1 MNRMT
6 AATILVWT
14 FCLAGLPSVH
24 AQTLKVPYVSVSP
37 TNGPLWIAKEAR
49 LFTKYGVPD
58 VQLVYIPGGTVI
70 IQSMI
75 AGEASISNMA
85 PPAALAAWVKGADFA
100 VVGSAVNRLLETVV
114 TRADIKTPKDL
125 RGRKVGIGRYGSL
138 TDAAF
143 REALRYYSLVPDK
156 EVVVIQAGSEGARL
170 AALAAGALDG
180 AMLSGPERIQAE
192 KLGFHVLI
200 DFSKLPL
207 EFPNNGIIVR
217 GDFIRSN
224 REVLKRFLK
233 AWVEGIKIFK
243 TDPALSLNVLGKYL
257 RVQDKDVLAKSYAHP
272 PGVRSRAVSEAG
284 RVRFRPRPFEQGH
297 ARSGQNEHRYFY
309 RQLDHS
315 GTGDGRVRERALCRK
330 NEMTEL
336 RYI

>member
-1 MNRMT
+1 MNLTRL
-6 AATILVWT
+6 AKLSFLV
-14 FCLAGLPSVH
+14 FVGCPGLVGTTQ
-24 AQTLKVPYVSVSP
+24 AQSLKVPYVSVSP

-49 LFTKYGVPD
+49 LFNKYNAPD

-75 AGEASISNMA
+75 AGEANISNMA

-114 TRADIKTPKDL
+114 TSAQIKSPKEL
-125 RGRKVGIGRYGSL
+125 KGKRVGIGRYGSL

-156 EVVVIQAGSEGARL
+156 EVTVIQAGAEGSRL
-170 AALAAGALDG
+170 AALIAGALDG

-217 GDFIRSN
+217 KDFVRNN
-224 REVLKRFLK
+224 REAVKRFLK
-233 AWVEGIKIFK
+233 AWTEGIKIFK
-243 TDPALSLNVLGKYL
+243 TDPELSLKVLSKYL
-257 RVQDKDVLAKSYAHP
+257 RVKDQDVLAESYKPYP
-272 PGVRSRAVSEAG
+272 PIFERVPFPKRDGFVFALDRIAKELPEASKMN
-284 RVRFRPRPFEQGH
+284 VDNFIDNSIIQ
-297 ARSGQNEHRYFY
+297 
-309 RQLDHS
+309 
-315 GTGDGRVRERALCRK
+315 
-330 NEMTEL
+330 EL
-336 RYI
+336 EKEGFIRDLYAEKPK

>member
-1 MNRMT
+1 MKYFRWLTLGLLLFCAAGFST
-6 AATILVWT
+6 A
-14 FCLAGLPSVH
+14 H
-24 AQTLKVPYVSVSP
+24 AQSLKVPYVSVSP
-37 TNGPLWIAKEAR
+37 TNGPLWIAKELR
-49 LFTKYGVPD
+49 LYQKYGLPD

-114 TRADIKTPKDL
+114 TRSEIRSPKEL
-125 RGRKVGIGRYGSL
+125 KGRKVGIGRYGSL

-156 EVVVIQAGSEGARL
+156 EVTVIQAGSEGSRL
-170 AALAAGALDG
+170 AALTAGALDG

-217 GDFIRSN
+217 RDFIRSN
-224 REVLKRFLK
+224 REPLKRFLK
-233 AWVEGIKIFK
+233 AWIEGIKIFK
-243 TDPALSLNVLGKYL
+243 TDPASSLNVLAKYL
-257 RVQDKDVLAKSYAHP
+257 RVQDKDILVKSYEPYP
-272 PGVRSRAVSEAG
+272 PVFDRVPFPKRDGFVFALERLSKEMPEAAKMNIDTFIDNSLIQELEREGFLSELYSD
-284 RVRFRPRPFEQGH
+284 RTR
-297 ARSGQNEHRYFY
+297 
-309 RQLDHS
+309 
-315 GTGDGRVRERALCRK
+315 
-330 NEMTEL
+330 
-336 RYI
+336 

>member
-1 MNRMT
+1 MNRMN
-6 AATILVWT
+6 ALLVLAWL
-14 FCLAGLPSVH
+14 FCPAGLPDVR

-125 RGRKVGIGRYGSL
+125 KGRKVGIGRYGSL

-156 EVVVIQAGSEGARL
+156 EVVVIQAGSEGSRL

-192 KLGFHVLI
+192 KWGFHVLI

-217 GDFIRSN
+217 RDFIRSN

-243 TDPALSLNVLGKYL
+243 TDPALSLNVLAGYL
-257 RVQDKDVLAKSYAHP
+257 RVQDKEVLAKSYEPYP
-272 PGVRSRAVSEAG
+272 PVFERLPFPKRDGFVFALDRLSKEMPEAAKMNIDTFIDNSIIQELEKEG
-284 RVRFRPRPFEQGH
+284 FV
-297 ARSGQNEHRYFY
+297 
-309 RQLDHS
+309 
-315 GTGDGRVRERALCRK
+315 
-330 NEMTEL
+330 TEL
-336 RYI
+336 YGEKTK